1 MFSLPANA
9 AIYLHTEPTDMR
21 RGFEG
26 LSGEI
31 RVQFGS
37 HPQDGSL
44 FQIVN
49 RRKDRMKI
57 LHWDGTGYWIYY
69 KRLEAGTFELPR
81 SSDGRVEIDTAQM
94 AMILAGIP
102 LRNDCRRKRYRITS

>member
-26 LSGEI
+26 LSGVI
-31 RVQFGS
+31 RGQFGS
-37 HPQDGSL
+37 DPQDGSL
-44 FQIVN
+44 FLFVN